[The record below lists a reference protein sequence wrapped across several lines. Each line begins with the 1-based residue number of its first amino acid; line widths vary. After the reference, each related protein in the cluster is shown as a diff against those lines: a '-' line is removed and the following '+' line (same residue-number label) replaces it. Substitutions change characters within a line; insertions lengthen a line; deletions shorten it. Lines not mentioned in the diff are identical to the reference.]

1 MITMISMR
9 VVMYRCSAFVVVRLP
24 RVKHMRVRRG
34 HVDQDGQSQ
43 VCSSEAPSITYEG
56 VVLMV
61 IERMVLLMMMMIVMM
76 LMMMVSNSWEGYP
89 LSIYMITATECV
101 CIPYSSPLHAFIHS
115 KDDVPVDRAWIAG

>member
-1 MITMISMR
+1 MIPYSDHDDDHYGIDEGGVR

-61 IERMVLLMMMMIVMM
+61 K
-76 LMMMVSNSWEGYP
+76 GYP
-89 LSIYMITATECV
+89 LSIYMIIATECV
-101 CIPYSSPLHAFIHS
+101 CIPYSSPMHAFNHS

>member
-1 MITMISMR
+1 MIAYSDHDDDHYGIDEGGVR

-61 IERMVLLMMMMIVMM
+61 IA
-76 LMMMVSNSWEGYP
+76 MMMVSNSWKGYT
-89 LSIYMITATECV
+89 LSIYMIIATEYV
-101 CIPYSSPLHAFIHS
+101 CIILYSSSMHAFIHS

>member
-56 VVLMV
+56 VVLM
-61 IERMVLLMMMMIVMM
+61 MMMMMVLMV
-76 LMMMVSNSWEGYP
+76 MMMVSNSWKGYP
-89 LSIYMITATECV
+89 LSIYMIIATECV
-101 CIPYSSPLHAFIHS
+101 CIPYSSPLHAFNHS
-115 KDDVPVDRAWIAG
+115 KDDLPVDRAWIAG